1 MKKIEDQIREISGQW
16 EKEILDFLKDI
27 IRIKSTSTNEKEVIQ
42 RIEKAMENLEY
53 DEIIIDEMGNILGRV
68 GNGKR
73 IIAYDGHIDTV
84 DVGSIDNWDFD
95 PFAGIED
102 DTYIYGRG
110 ASDQKG
116 GFTSIL
122 FGAAIAKKLDLLDGI
137 TLWVTGTV
145 QEEDCDGLCWQ
156 HILEEKTIEP
166 EFVVLSEP
174 TGINVY
180 RGQRGR
186 MEIRVE
192 VSGIS
197 SHGSAPERGDNAI
210 YKMAPIIT
218 ELNKLN
224 EHLKFE
230 DFLGKGTLTIS
241 EIFFTSP
248 SRCAVAD
255 GCSISIDRRLTAG
268 ETMESAIAEIRA
280 LPSVGLM
287 DAKVEMYRYEAK
299 SYTGLEQS
307 VDCYFPTWTLPED
320 SIFCQTLVEAC
331 KQTLGQ
337 KPLVD
342 KWTFSTNG
350 VSIMGMKGIPCVGFG
365 PGMEKE
371 AHAPNEKILKDE
383 VIKAV
388 NVYALIP
395 TIYGGITK

>member
-1 MKKIEDQIREISGQW
+1 MEKTIKQINEASGNWEKKIF
-16 EKEILDFLKDI
+16 DFLKDI
-27 IRIKSTSTNEKEVIQ
+27 IRIKSTSTNEKEVVQ
-42 RIEKAMENLEY
+42 RIEEEMEALDY
-53 DEIIIDEMGNILGRV
+53 DEIIIDKMGNILGRV
-68 GNGKR
+68 GNGNKV
-73 IIAYDGHIDTV
+73 IAFDGHIDTV
-84 DVGSIDNWDFD
+84 DVGSIDNWEFD
-95 PFAGIED
+95 PFSGTED
-102 DTYIYGRG
+102 GTYIYGRG

-122 FGAAIAKKLDLLDGI
+122 YGAAIAKKLGLLNDV

-156 HILEEKTIEP
+156 HIIEEKTIVP

-174 TGINVY
+174 TGLNVY

-210 YKMAPIIT
+210 YKMAPIIS
-218 ELNKLN
+218 ELKALN
-224 EHLKFE
+224 DRLKND

-268 ETMESAIAEIRA
+268 ETMISAIEEIKA
-280 LPSVGLM
+280 LPAVKM
-287 DAKVEMYRYEAK
+287 VDAKVDMYRYEAK

-320 SIFCQTLVEAC
+320 SLFCQTLVGAC
-331 KQTLGQ
+331 EKTFGSR
-337 KPLVD
+337 PLVD

-350 VSIMGMKGIPCVGFG
+350 VSIMGLKGIPCVGFG

-371 AHAPNEKILKDE
+371 AHAPNEKIRKDE

>member
-1 MKKIEDQIREISGQW
+1 MEKTIKQINEASGNFEKKIF
-16 EKEILDFLKDI
+16 DFLKDI
-27 IRIKSTSTNEKEVIQ
+27 IRIKSSSTNEKEVVQ
-42 RIEKAMENLEY
+42 RIKKEMEALDY
-53 DEIIIDEMGNILGRV
+53 DEIIIDKMGNILGRV

-84 DVGSIDNWDFD
+84 DVGSIDNWEFD
-95 PFAGIED
+95 PFAGTED
-102 DTYIYGRG
+102 GTYIYGRG

-122 FGAAIAKKLDLLDGI
+122 YGAAIAKKLGLLDNI

-156 HILEEKTIEP
+156 HIIEEKIIVP

-174 TGINVY
+174 TGLNVY

-192 VSGIS
+192 VSGVS

-210 YKMAPIIT
+210 YKMAPIIS
-218 ELNKLN
+218 ELKALN
-224 EHLKFE
+224 DRLNND

-268 ETMESAIAEIRA
+268 ETMISAIDEIKA
-280 LPSVGLM
+280 LPTVLM
-287 DAKVEMYRYEAK
+287 ANAKVEMYRYEAK

-320 SIFCQTLVEAC
+320 SLFCQTLVNAC
-331 KQTLGQ
+331 EQTFGSR
-337 KPLVD
+337 PLVD

-350 VSIMGMKGIPCVGFG
+350 VSIMGLKGIPCVGFG

-371 AHAPNEKILKDE
+371 AHAPNEKIRKDE

-395 TIYGGITK
+395 TIYGGLTK

>member
-1 MKKIEDQIREISGQW
+1 MKNITEQIRETSSHW
-16 EKEILDFLKDI
+16 EKEIYGFLKDI
-27 IRIKSTSTNEKEVIQ
+27 IQIKSTSTNEKDVIL
-42 RIEKAMENLEY
+42 RIKKEMETLEF
-53 DEIIIDEMGNILGRV
+53 DEIIIDKMGNILGRV

-73 IIAYDGHIDTV
+73 VIAYDGHIDTV
-84 DVGSIDNWDFD
+84 DVGSIENWNFD
-95 PFAGIED
+95 PFAGTED
-102 DTYIYGRG
+102 DKYIYGRG

-116 GFTSIL
+116 GFTSAL
-122 FGAAIAKKLDLLDGI
+122 FGAAIAKKLNLLDDI

-156 HILEEKTIEP
+156 HILDEKTIEP

-174 TGINVY
+174 TSLNVY

-186 MEIRVE
+186 MEIRVN
-192 VSGIS
+192 VRGIS

-210 YKMAPIIT
+210 YKMAPIIL
-218 ELNKLN
+218 ELKELN
-224 EHLKFE
+224 EHLKHD

-268 ETMESAIAEIRA
+268 ETMASALEEIRT
-280 LPSVGLM
+280 LPSVKKM
-287 DAKVEMYRYEAK
+287 EAKVEMYRYEAK

-320 SIFCQTLVEAC
+320 SIFCKTLIDACEQTF
-331 KQTLGQ
+331 GQ
-337 KPLVD
+337 KPILD

-350 VSIMGMKGIPCVGFG
+350 VSIMGMKGIPCVGFA

-395 TIYGGITK
+395 TIYGGIIQ